1 MNYRDRKKMAE
12 EERECEQN
20 KLATSSTINRRL
32 TKFAV
37 SKLKKFGSIMK
48 SRLSG
53 MMINK
58 LNEEHEKEA
67 LG

>member
-1 MNYRDRKKMAE
+1 MNYRDRKKIAE

-20 KLATSSTINRRL
+20 KLAKSSTINRRL
-32 TKFAV
+32 TKFDV
-37 SKLKKFGSIMK
+37 KSLKKFGSIMK

-53 MMINK
+53 MMVNK